1 MSILSRIVDS
11 FKYLDKNG
19 LKKVAALTEKVFR
32 YKVMPAAEQRWEGK
46 LVQYIGPTNAT
57 YHRGYFYT
65 CVDNAGTYEWQR
77 TDTQPNGDIVLWD
90 GTHAQY
96 EAEQDGIPEGAY
108 LNFTDDYDSNVEVG
122 VYATRETKTGEL
134 LFNKPVYRKCFLVTT
149 PDTIDATPT
158 PQRYILART
167 GIPKGNLQYLKKM
180 DVFLRYHNTYGEGW
194 CLNNWGID
202 IESNVFSDCTLAV
215 DSESDLYIQARI
227 AGTHFAS
234 QPCLITLEYTKIT
247 D

>member
-1 MSILSRIVDS
+1 MGVLDRIIDS
-11 FKYLDKNG
+11 YKYLDLSG
-19 LKKVAALTEKVFR
+19 LKKVAALTERMFR
-32 YKVMPAAEQRWEGK
+32 FKTMPDAAARWEGK

-96 EAEQDGIPEGAY
+96 EVEQDGIPEGAY

-122 VYATRETKTGEL
+122 IYATRETKTGEL
-134 LFNKPVYRKCFLVTT
+134 FLDKPVYRK
-149 PDTIDATPT
+149 
-158 PQRYILART
+158 
-167 GIPKGNLQYLKKM
+167 
-180 DVFLRYHNTYGEGW
+180 VFLFSTPVSLTASTWGTLTTGMTE
-194 CLNNWGID
+194 LNVKKLIKAVPLSPQNGSCVVNDLVQIKGDALQLYPTGYDIAID
-202 IESNVFSDCTLAV
+202 C
-215 DSESDLYIQARI
+215 
-227 AGTHFAS
+227 
-234 QPCLITLEYTKIT
+234 ITIEYTKVT

>member
-1 MSILSRIVDS
+1 MGVLDRFIES
-11 FKYLDKNG
+11 FKYLDLGG
-19 LKKVAALTEKVFR
+19 LKKLAALTERMFR
-32 YKVMPAAEQRWEGK
+32 FKAMPDPAARWEGK
-46 LVQYIGPTNAT
+46 LVQYIGPTNAA

-96 EAEQDGIPEGAY
+96 EVEQDGIPEGAY

-149 PDTIDATPT
+149 PSTIDTT

-167 GIPKGNLQYLKKM
+167 GIPKDNLQYLKKC
-180 DVFLRYHNTYGEGW
+180 DVLLRYHNVYGEGW
-194 CLNNWGID
+194 CLNNWGSD
-202 IESNVFSDCTLAV
+202 GDNVFSDCILAV
-215 DSESDLYIQARI
+215 DSESDLYVRAQI

-234 QPCLITLEYTKIT
+234 QPCIITLEYTKIT

>member
-1 MSILSRIVDS
+1 MGMFDRFIES
-11 FKYLDKNG
+11 FKYLDLGG
-19 LKKVAALTEKVFR
+19 LKKLAALTERMFR
-32 YKVMPAAEQRWEGK
+32 FKIMPDAAARWEGK

-96 EAEQDGIPEGAY
+96 EVEQDGIPEGAY

-149 PDTIDATPT
+149 PDTVSAT

-167 GIPKGNLQYLKKM
+167 GIPKNNLQYLKKC
-180 DVFLRYHNTYGEGW
+180 DVLLRYHNTYGEGW

-202 IESNVFSDCTLAV
+202 SGSNVFSDCILAV
-215 DSESDLYIQARI
+215 DSESDLYVQAQI

-234 QPCLITLEYTKIT
+234 QPCIITLEYTKIT

>member
-11 FKYLDKNG
+11 FKYLDISGVRKI
-19 LKKVAALTEKVFR
+19 ASLTERMFR
-32 YKVMPAAEQRWEGK
+32 FKVMPDAAARWEGK
-46 LVQYIGPTNAT
+46 LIQYIGPTNAT

-96 EAEQDGIPEGAY
+96 EVEKDGIPEGAY

-122 VYATRETKTGEL
+122 VYSTRETKTGEL
-134 LFNKPVYRKCFLVTT
+134 FLDKPVYRKVFLFTT
-149 PDTIDATPT
+149 PVTLTANTWGTLTTGMTELNVKKLVKAVPLSPRNGSCVVNDLVQINGDALQLYPTGYGITID
-158 PQRYILART
+158 
-167 GIPKGNLQYLKKM
+167 
-180 DVFLRYHNTYGEGW
+180 
-194 CLNNWGID
+194 C
-202 IESNVFSDCTLAV
+202 
-215 DSESDLYIQARI
+215 
-227 AGTHFAS
+227 
-234 QPCLITLEYTKIT
+234 ITIEYTKVT

>member
-1 MSILSRIVDS
+1 MSILSRIIDS

-19 LKKVAALTEKVFR
+19 LKKLAALTERMFR
-32 YKVMPAAEQRWEGK
+32 FKTMPDAAARWEGK
-46 LVQYIGPTNAT
+46 LVQYIGPTNAA

-122 VYATRETKTGEL
+122 VYSTRETKTGEL
-134 LFNKPVYRKCFLVTT
+134 FLDKPVYRK
-149 PDTIDATPT
+149 
-158 PQRYILART
+158 
-167 GIPKGNLQYLKKM
+167 
-180 DVFLRYHNTYGEGW
+180 VFLFSSPVSLTASTWGTLTTGMTE
-194 CLNNWGID
+194 LNIKKLIKAVPLSPQNGTCVANDLVQINGDTLQMYTTGYSISID
-202 IESNVFSDCTLAV
+202 C
-215 DSESDLYIQARI
+215 
-227 AGTHFAS
+227 
-234 QPCLITLEYTKIT
+234 ITIEYTKTT

>member
-1 MSILSRIVDS
+1 MGIFDRFIES

-19 LKKVAALTEKVFR
+19 LKKLAALTERMFR
-32 YKVMPAAEQRWEGK
+32 FKVMPDAAARWEGK
-46 LVQYIGPTNAT
+46 LIQYIGPTNAT

-96 EAEQDGIPEGAY
+96 EVEKDGIPEGAY

-122 VYATRETKTGEL
+122 VYSTRETKTGEL
-134 LFNKPVYRKCFLVTT
+134 FLGKPVYRRVFLVNSHPADVNNVDLGEI
-149 PDTIDATPT
+149 PDIDRPFKVFGW
-158 PQRYILART
+158 T
-167 GIPKGNLQYLKKM
+167 GPYTGTGMNMKYRC
-180 DVFLRYHNTYGEGW
+180 VPFSWSNTSWHTNMNITCNNHAVLERSEPNSAGVGFYG
-194 CLNNWGID
+194 
-202 IESNVFSDCTLAV
+202 V
-215 DSESDLYIQARI
+215 Y
-227 AGTHFAS
+227 
-234 QPCLITLEYTKIT
+234 EYTKVT